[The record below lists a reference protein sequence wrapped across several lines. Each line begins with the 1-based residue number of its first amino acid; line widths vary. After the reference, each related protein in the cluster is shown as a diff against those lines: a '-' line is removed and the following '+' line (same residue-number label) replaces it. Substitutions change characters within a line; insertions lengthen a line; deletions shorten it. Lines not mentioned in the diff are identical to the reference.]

1 MATRSDL
8 AQEILDTALGL
19 AGEDGWDRVRL
30 HKVADRLDIPLQRI
44 HDIYPDLDAVGNAL
58 FARANAAMLAAGD
71 AAGYTDLPASERIF
85 LAIAAWLRVLA
96 PHRPAVKAML
106 RYKAQPA
113 HVHLQAAL
121 VVGLSRTVQWLRE
134 AARLD
139 AVGRQSQV
147 EEVGLSALMVATL
160 IYWLFDRSEDQAKT
174 RAFVQRR
181 LARADRLMSALF
193 R

>member
-1 MATRSDL
+1 MATSSDQ
-8 AQEILDTALGL
+8 AEEILDTALEL

-58 FARANAAMLAAGD
+58 FARANRAMLAAGD

-96 PHRPAVKAML
+96 PHRPAVRAML

-121 VVGLSRTVQWLRE
+121 IVGLSRTVQWLRE

-139 AVGRQSQV
+139 AVGRQCQV

-160 IYWLFDRSEDQAKT
+160 VYWLFDRSEDQAKT

>member
-1 MATRSDL
+1 MATRTD
-8 AQEILDTALGL
+8 QGQDILDEALRL

-30 HKVADRLDIPLQRI
+30 HNVAGRLDIPLQRI

-71 AAGYTDLPASERIF
+71 AAGYTELPASERIF
-85 LAIAAWLRVLA
+85 LAIAAWLQVLE
-96 PHRPAVKAML
+96 PHRPAVAAML
-106 RYKAQPA
+106 RYKVQPA
-113 HVHLQAAL
+113 HVHHQAAMI
-121 VVGLSRTVQWLRE
+121 VGLSRTVQWLRE

-139 AVGRQSQV
+139 AVGRQRQI

-160 IYWLFDRSEDQAKT
+160 AYWLFDRLEDQAKT
-174 RAFVQRR
+174 RAFVKRR
-181 LARADRLMSALF
+181 LTRADRLMSTLF

>member
-1 MATRSDL
+1 MATKSDR

-30 HKVADRLDIPLQRI
+30 HNVADRLDIPLQRI
-44 HDIYPDLDAVGNAL
+44 HEIYPDLDAVGNAL

-85 LAIAAWLRVLA
+85 LAIAAWLRVLE

-113 HVHLQAAL
+113 HVHHQAAL

-147 EEVGLSALMVATL
+147 EELGLSALMVATL

>member
-1 MATRSDL
+1 MATRSDR

-30 HKVADRLDIPLQRI
+30 HNVADRLDIPLQRI

-58 FARANAAMLAAGD
+58 FARANRAMLAAGD

-106 RYKAQPA
+106 RYKVQPS
-113 HVHLQAAL
+113 HVHHQAAL

-139 AVGRQSQV
+139 AVGRRRQV

>member
-1 MATRSDL
+1 MATSSDQ
-8 AQEILDTALGL
+8 AEEILDTALGL

-58 FARANAAMLAAGD
+58 FARANRAMLAAGD

-96 PHRPAVKAML
+96 PHRPAVRAML

-121 VVGLSRTVQWLRE
+121 IVGLSRTVQWLRE

-139 AVGRQSQV
+139 AVGRRREL

-160 IYWLFDRSEDQAKT
+160 VYWLFDRSDDQAKT